1 MAKSTGL
8 SNNMY
13 NILQAMGQD
22 AEFLY
27 DTIDKY
33 TEDAQKT
40 NNQQLVDKW
49 NKIKADRLNHLNEL
63 KDALEKEIHAA

>member
-1 MAKSTGL
+1 MANSTGL

-33 TEDAQKT
+33 TDDAQKA
-40 NNQQLVDKW
+40 NNQELVDKW
-49 NKIKADRLNHLNEL
+49 NKIRLI
-63 KDALEKEIHAA
+63 D

>member
-63 KDALEKEIHAA
+63 KYALEKEIHAA

>member
-1 MAKSTGL
+1 MANSTGL
-8 SNNMY
+8 SNSMY

-27 DTIDKY
+27 DTINTY
-33 TEDAQKT
+33 TEDAQKA
-40 NNQQLVDKW
+40 NNQELVEIW

-63 KDALEKEIHAA
+63 KDALEKEIHGA